1 MNYITSFHSNHVL
14 SVHNKRLVTKT
25 LIIINYFTNKILAQT
40 EMLFSLQPPLQ
51 IANQ

>member
-14 SVHNKRLVTKT
+14 NVHNKRLVTKT
-25 LIIINYFTNKILAQT
+25 LIMINYFTNKVLAQT
-40 EMLFSLQPPLQ
+40 EMLFSLQPQLQ